1 MEDLKK
7 IQEFFSKPLEENTFK
22 VGQKVT
28 YLGHPAVVIATKEY
42 NGKNYVSVSYDKG
55 KGKTKAS
62 DILTTDGS
70 IDQAIAENKL
80 LKQAKL
86 SSAEY
91 QKAKKLKDFNPNDY
105 EWDPSES
112 LYVKEKK
119 SKFKKHGEMSGFDMR
134 GIDEASE
141 ASKFKKGDKI
151 TYYGNKGVVNSA
163 KYNTFAKD
171 WDYTISYIED
181 GTRKGESGVRDK
193 ELKSSPINEAKFTDY
208 SNNELAAY
216 AKELSKQRADA
227 ASKGQNDLVSGIN
240 KEIEAATR
248 ELKKR
253 SQKLKDLSRTD
264 VKEPV
269 GEEVKGVPVEK
280 TPATITR
287 KEWDKTPKNDK
298 AIINGIAYVKRY
310 DRVIGTY
317 MAPIKIVNEEENLDE
332 NFAKFD
338 ILKMAVTQHEKG
350 VPYYDKTRLIN
361 IFNQLSSSDQVKA
374 KKQYSGYFEES
385 LDEAFG
391 EDYYIRVRLKDAP
404 EAMKAFDDFIG
415 KNDFRLNKGGD
426 QFSTDDVKAGIR
438 LYRHLTDRLIK
449 VYDHN
454 LPLEDKYLP
463 VYEGGKWGYQEA
475 AKNMIKF
482 LQTQLDDMGV
492 EYEMSK
498 TDKVRPFK
506 VIYKP
511 INKSDD
517 WYAKFEDLIDRAN
530 LGSVVK
536 TSMKE
541 GELNEAYV
549 PSNIAEF
556 AKRKGVSSLVKT
568 VAGWAEKVGK
578 RIMGGT
584 AIGKN
589 YDTLILDMTFQ
600 GSEIRIN
607 TEYETVE
614 LYDEPVRTFAQF
626 KRVYEENQEENL
638 DEATND
644 SRIDNPK
651 FGPAPKQFAD
661 LRAKLGDESLLD
673 KIQMINVNTLRELL
687 DELDSYNLEEIEDD
701 KFKNDP
707 WKGGPEYKKEDLLAQ
722 KIFGIKYFNWL
733 SDWEQ
738 FHLVNKYNLDKN
750 IITKENKDSTYNEYS
765 EVGYKKVGEA
775 KGVAQNI
782 REEQEDKIDIVT
794 MDVPL
799 FIRALEYAKEDA
811 QEDMD
816 LHDFAER
823 AIAATKEQ
831 GILQMDDYDMLVG
844 DKEPMNEVEIGDKV
858 KINKEYGG
866 GKGKVTNKIGSF
878 IVVNG
883 KSYHES
889 DVEESGMNEET
900 GYSQYLKDDPEFPGG
915 KTKGLTPDVMNKIL
929 MRVVQD
935 IEESRPGLWD
945 NIRAKR
951 ERGEKPSRKGSKAYK
966 TAVKAGKEINKA
978 KD

>member
-1 MEDLKK
+1 MEDIKK
-7 IQEFFSKPLEENTFK
+7 IQEFFSN
-22 VGQKVT
+22 
-28 YLGHPAVVIATKEY
+28 
-42 NGKNYVSVSYDKG
+42 
-55 KGKTKAS
+55 
-62 DILTTDGS
+62 
-70 IDQAIAENKL
+70 DQAIAENKL

-163 KYNTFAKD
+163 KYNPFAKD

-227 ASKGQNDLVSGIN
+227 ASKGQSDLVSGIN

-264 VKEPV
+264 V
-269 GEEVKGVPVEK
+269 
-280 TPATITR
+280 
-287 KEWDKTPKNDK
+287 N
-298 AIINGIAYVKRY
+298 
-310 DRVIGTY
+310 
-317 MAPIKIVNEEENLDE
+317 
-332 NFAKFD
+332 
-338 ILKMAVTQHEKG
+338 
-350 VPYYDKTRLIN
+350 
-361 IFNQLSSSDQVKA
+361 
-374 KKQYSGYFEES
+374 
-385 LDEAFG
+385 
-391 EDYYIRVRLKDAP
+391 
-404 EAMKAFDDFIG
+404 
-415 KNDFRLNKGGD
+415 
-426 QFSTDDVKAGIR
+426 
-438 LYRHLTDRLIK
+438 
-449 VYDHN
+449 
-454 LPLEDKYLP
+454 
-463 VYEGGKWGYQEA
+463 EGGKWGYQEA
-475 AKNMIKF
+475 LKNMIKF

-492 EYEMSK
+492 EYEMSGNPYA
-498 TDKVRPFK
+498 PFK
-506 VIYKP
+506 TIYKP

-687 DELDSYNLEEIEDD
+687 DELDSYNLEEVTNDYSPLSYATLVANGKMDIEDAM
-701 KFKNDP
+701 KETGFPYTTLMAMVKKI
-707 WKGGPEYKKEDLLAQ
+707 KGTAQDTLKEGNYNPDQEQLDDEDE
-722 KIFGIKYFNWL
+722 IFMPVDDEG
-733 SDWEQ
+733 
-738 FHLVNKYNLDKN
+738 
-750 IITKENKDSTYNEYS
+750 
-765 EVGYKKVGEA
+765 
-775 KGVAQNI
+775 
-782 REEQEDKIDIVT
+782 R
-794 MDVPL
+794 PL
-799 FIRALEYAKEDA
+799 
-811 QEDMD
+811 
-816 LHDFAER
+816 
-823 AIAATKEQ
+823 
-831 GILQMDDYDMLVG
+831 G
-844 DKEPMNEVEIGDKV
+844 EVEIGDKV

-935 IEESRPGLWD
+935 IDESRPGLWD
-945 NIRAKR
+945 NIRAKQ

-978 KD
+978 KN

>member
-1 MEDLKK
+1 MEDIKK
-7 IQEFFSKPLEENTFK
+7 IQEFFSN
-22 VGQKVT
+22 
-28 YLGHPAVVIATKEY
+28 
-42 NGKNYVSVSYDKG
+42 
-55 KGKTKAS
+55 
-62 DILTTDGS
+62 
-70 IDQAIAENKL
+70 DQAIAENKL

-91 QKAKKLKDFNPNDY
+91 QKVKKLKDFNPNDY

-163 KYNTFAKD
+163 KYNPFAKD

-227 ASKGQNDLVSGIN
+227 ASKGQSDLVSGIN
-240 KEIEAATR
+240 KEIEAAAR

-253 SQKLKDLSRTD
+253 SQKLKDLSRT
-264 VKEPV
+264 
-269 GEEVKGVPVEK
+269 
-280 TPATITR
+280 
-287 KEWDKTPKNDK
+287 
-298 AIINGIAYVKRY
+298 
-310 DRVIGTY
+310 
-317 MAPIKIVNEEENLDE
+317 
-332 NFAKFD
+332 
-338 ILKMAVTQHEKG
+338 
-350 VPYYDKTRLIN
+350 
-361 IFNQLSSSDQVKA
+361 
-374 KKQYSGYFEES
+374 
-385 LDEAFG
+385 
-391 EDYYIRVRLKDAP
+391 
-404 EAMKAFDDFIG
+404 
-415 KNDFRLNKGGD
+415 
-426 QFSTDDVKAGIR
+426 
-438 LYRHLTDRLIK
+438 
-449 VYDHN
+449 
-454 LPLEDKYLP
+454 
-463 VYEGGKWGYQEA
+463 
-475 AKNMIKF
+475 
-482 LQTQLDDMGV
+482 
-492 EYEMSK
+492 
-498 TDKVRPFK
+498 
-506 VIYKP
+506 
-511 INKSDD
+511 
-517 WYAKFEDLIDRAN
+517 
-530 LGSVVK
+530 
-536 TSMKE
+536 
-541 GELNEAYV
+541 ELNEAFV
-549 PSNIAEF
+549 PRNIAEF
-556 AKRKGVSSLVKT
+556 AKRKGVSSLVKI

-578 RIMGGT
+578 RIVGGT

-607 TEYETVE
+607 TEYETIE

-638 DEATND
+638 DEVTND
-644 SRIDNPK
+644 LRIGNPK
-651 FGPAPKQFAD
+651 FGPAPKQFTS

-673 KIQMINVNTLRELL
+673 KIQMINVNVLRDLL
-687 DELDSYNLEEIEDD
+687 DELDSYNLEEVTNDYSPLSYATLVANGKMDIEDAM
-701 KFKNDP
+701 KETGFPYTTLMAMVKKI
-707 WKGGPEYKKEDLLAQ
+707 KGTAQDTLKEGNYNPDQEQLDDEDE
-722 KIFGIKYFNWL
+722 IFMPVDDEG
-733 SDWEQ
+733 
-738 FHLVNKYNLDKN
+738 
-750 IITKENKDSTYNEYS
+750 
-765 EVGYKKVGEA
+765 
-775 KGVAQNI
+775 
-782 REEQEDKIDIVT
+782 R
-794 MDVPL
+794 PL
-799 FIRALEYAKEDA
+799 
-811 QEDMD
+811 
-816 LHDFAER
+816 
-823 AIAATKEQ
+823 
-831 GILQMDDYDMLVG
+831 G
-844 DKEPMNEVEIGDKV
+844 EVEIGDKV

-866 GKGKVTNKIGSF
+866 GKGKVTDKIGSF

>member
-1 MEDLKK
+1 MKDIKK

-70 IDQAIAENKL
+70 IKPLKEMMSLDDQAIAENKL

-91 QKAKKLKDFNPNDY
+91 QKVKKLKDFNPNDY

-163 KYNTFAKD
+163 KYNPFAKD

-264 VKEPV
+264 V
-269 GEEVKGVPVEK
+269 
-280 TPATITR
+280 
-287 KEWDKTPKNDK
+287 N
-298 AIINGIAYVKRY
+298 
-310 DRVIGTY
+310 
-317 MAPIKIVNEEENLDE
+317 
-332 NFAKFD
+332 
-338 ILKMAVTQHEKG
+338 
-350 VPYYDKTRLIN
+350 
-361 IFNQLSSSDQVKA
+361 
-374 KKQYSGYFEES
+374 
-385 LDEAFG
+385 
-391 EDYYIRVRLKDAP
+391 
-404 EAMKAFDDFIG
+404 
-415 KNDFRLNKGGD
+415 
-426 QFSTDDVKAGIR
+426 
-438 LYRHLTDRLIK
+438 
-449 VYDHN
+449 
-454 LPLEDKYLP
+454 
-463 VYEGGKWGYQEA
+463 EGGKWGYQEA
-475 AKNMIKF
+475 LKNMIKF

-492 EYEMSK
+492 EYEMSGNPY
-498 TDKVRPFK
+498 VPFK
-506 VIYKP
+506 TIYKP

-536 TSMKE
+536 TSMNENFPGPGEVVDAKYLNNAMLDYFNRMNIKLLINTKTEKGIKGGVGTMYGDLVFNGDDIKLKDIVSVEIIESSISEAKKE
-541 GELNEAYV
+541 EETTFHKKLDTLVHDTFGKRKGELEEAYV

-556 AKRKGVSSLVKT
+556 AKRRGVSSLVRK
-568 VAGWAEKVGK
+568 VAGWAEKVGA
-578 RIMGGT
+578 RITGGT
-584 AIGKN
+584 AIGKGYN
-589 YDTLILDMTFQ
+589 TLILDMGYQTAD
-600 GSEIRIN
+600 IRIDV
-607 TEYETVE
+607 EDETIE
-614 LYDEPVRTFAQF
+614 LYDEPIYSFDDF
-626 KRVYEENQEENL
+626 KRVFMEEESRKQAEHDEE
-638 DEATND
+638 T
-644 SRIDNPK
+644 
-651 FGPAPKQFAD
+651 
-661 LRAKLGDESLLD
+661 LRREQGLEEKSLNEKMLVPTD
-673 KIQMINVNTLRELL
+673 KIDRMARDIAAKYFSSKTDKKDAIEILKKAIK
-687 DELDSYNLEEIEDD
+687 DSYRAL
-701 KFKNDP
+701 DP
-707 WKGGPEYKKEDLLAQ
+707 
-722 KIFGIKYFNWL
+722 
-733 SDWEQ
+733 
-738 FHLVNKYNLDKN
+738 
-750 IITKENKDSTYNEYS
+750 
-765 EVGYKKVGEA
+765 EVE
-775 KGVAQNI
+775 I
-782 REEQEDKIDIVT
+782 REEE
-794 MDVPL
+794 
-799 FIRALEYAKEDA
+799 
-811 QEDMD
+811 
-816 LHDFAER
+816 
-823 AIAATKEQ
+823 
-831 GILQMDDYDMLVG
+831 
-844 DKEPMNEVEIGDKV
+844 
-858 KINKEYGG
+858 
-866 GKGKVTNKIGSF
+866 
-878 IVVNG
+878 
-883 KSYHES
+883 
-889 DVEESGMNEET
+889 
-900 GYSQYLKDDPEFPGG
+900 GYSQFLKDDPEHPGG

-966 TAVKAGKEINKA
+966 SAVKAGKEINKA